1 MFPPWHLFFH
11 NMVHLTMKQIS
22 INGIRLG
29 RKMVLVEQAR
39 LPGQIPVPVY
49 ETLARQRINMVC
61 AGLHHCGNPLFFS
74 CCLETKHKDHAAQI
88 LACSA
93 DLPGVCMV
101 SIYPHHG
108 NIQVPGVLMQLLG
121 RAGIRFF
128 HLVSSHAVV
137 CVVIETND
145 QDAVISLLE
154 SAFELPPSHTPYCQ
168 EIDEDISRFLQ
179 KYPETRAFYVEEKIK
194 TYGIQVRSG
203 LDLCQVTC
211 TQASVADAGE
221 LLFRMGRSDK
231 KFHLVSAMPGPEQRY
246 DLFVVTD
253 PDPGNPEMTSGRTD
267 MTSSR
272 TDMTSG
278 RTDMD
283 SGLTD
288 MDSGLTD
295 MGTGRADRD
304 SGDRE
309 SVFDR
314 TPFRTVDLISFH
326 GPHFG
331 DRYKIFW
338 TAMDCLTDDHVP
350 VLVAGCTGASI
361 SLTVPYGQGRA
372 ARNALA
378 RGFEAP

>member
-1 MFPPWHLFFH
+1 
-11 NMVHLTMKQIS
+11 MVHLTMKQIS

-29 RKMVLVEQAR
+29 RKMVRVDQAPE
-39 LPGQIPVPVY
+39 PGQAAVPVY
-49 ETLARQRINMVC
+49 ETFSRHRINMVC
-61 AGLHHCGNPLFFS
+61 AGLHHCGATSFFS
-74 CCLETKHKDHAAQI
+74 CCLEAKHKDHAAQI
-88 LACSA
+88 LGCSA

-108 NIQVPGVLMQLLG
+108 NIQVPGLLMQLLG

-137 CVVIETND
+137 CVVVETND

-154 SAFELPPSHTPYCQ
+154 SAFDLPPSHTPYCQ

-194 TYGIQVRSG
+194 TYGIQVRAG
-203 LDLCQVTC
+203 LELYQTTF
-211 TQASVADAGE
+211 TQAAAADAGE
-221 LLFRMGRSDK
+221 QMFYTARSDNTARSDK
-231 KFHLVSAMPGPEQRY
+231 KFHLVSAMPGPEQGY

-253 PDPGNPEMTSGRTD
+253 PGAGTPD
-267 MTSSR
+267 M
-272 TDMTSG
+272 DAG

-283 SGLTD
+283 PGRTD
-288 MDSGLTD
+288 MDPGR
-295 MGTGRADRD
+295 MGMDAGRMAFGRADMD
-304 SGDRE
+304 PGGRE

-338 TAMDCLTDDHVP
+338 TAMDCLTEDHVP

-361 SLTVPYGQGRA
+361 SLAVPDGQGRA